1 MSKAIINAL
10 ALSLTSISSAGDTS
24 ERCKL
29 FVYERDGTTVA
40 MLLKFMLKFMGA
52 AGQRGRKSSSM
63 A

>member
-10 ALSLTSISSAGDTS
+10 ALSLTSISSAGDAS

-29 FVYERDGTTVA
+29 FVYERDGM